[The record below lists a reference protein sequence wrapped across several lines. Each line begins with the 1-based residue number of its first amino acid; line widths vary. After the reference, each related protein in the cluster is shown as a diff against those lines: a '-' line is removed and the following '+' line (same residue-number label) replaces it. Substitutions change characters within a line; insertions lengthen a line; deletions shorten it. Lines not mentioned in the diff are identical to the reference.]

1 MMVLSLLKV
10 GSSEITLDE
19 FNKVIPFSDI
29 QEIFKALD
37 KSNECQIYNYIFTKI
52 PLADPFKKS
61 CIAQISDGINLKE
74 LNEIVTKKTNGLI
87 TNPFKPELISDTSVT
102 ILNIIY
108 FKAKWVNIFNESE
121 TKESK
126 FYFGDK
132 TRMIPFMNNDY
143 VYCYYFCDCD
153 YKIME
158 MCYGTGNES
167 ESVFS
172 FGIILPNDS
181 YELPKITDSQLQYY
195 ISKLEKQKMD
205 KITVP
210 KFNVKEEMALN
221 DTLIKIGLKSTF
233 SESSNFHN
241 MTEVPVFVSLIKQMV
256 CLDVNE
262 KGTEAGAIT
271 YGIIGQCGCNVK
283 TEFIAN
289 HPFIYYLRYKPL
301 NVILFLGKFE

>member
-1 MMVLSLLKV
+1 
-10 GSSEITLDE
+10 
-19 FNKVIPFSDI
+19 
-29 QEIFKALD
+29 
-37 KSNECQIYNYIFTKI
+37 
-52 PLADPFKKS
+52 
-61 CIAQISDGINLKE
+61 
-74 LNEIVTKKTNGLI
+74 
-87 TNPFKPELISDTSVT
+87 
-102 ILNIIY
+102 
-108 FKAKWVNIFNESE
+108 
-121 TKESK
+121 
-126 FYFGDK
+126 
-132 TRMIPFMNNDY
+132 
-143 VYCYYFCDCD
+143 
-153 YKIME
+153 ME